1 MSAYRKWMGA
11 GLGWMA
17 GGPLGGLLGFAAA
30 QMFDDVSDQNVK
42 EAVKGSSGARYLS
55 EKEASLLIIGSHA
68 ARADG
73 LAGLDEI
80 HFIRNFLIQH
90 FGAAHIEERMEVA
103 QHVLQ
108 KEYDLLKACD
118 HARIYMTE
126 AERMQLFH
134 FLFQL
139 CGCDSPLT
147 EKEERFLWKM
157 AGWLGFND
165 KVFREVARYYMENA
179 EPDARSI
186 LGVRPGDGPE
196 LIRKAY
202 RQYVLRFHPDRQ
214 PGISAEDR
222 KRLEEQL
229 MKVKAAYESLKR
241 EMGFR

>member
-1 MSAYRKWMGA
+1 
-11 GLGWMA
+11 MA

-30 QMFDDVSDQNVK
+30 QVFDDTSAESVK
-42 EAVKGSSGARYLS
+42 ESVGASSSSAKYIS

-73 LAGLDEI
+73 IPGLEEI
-80 HFIRNFLIQH
+80 QFIRNFLIHH
-90 FGAAHIEERMEVA
+90 FGPSHIEERMGVTH
-103 QHVLQ
+103 HVLQ

-118 HARIYMTE
+118 HTRIYMSE
-126 AERMQLFH
+126 AERMQLMH

-139 CGCDSPLT
+139 CGCDAPLS
-147 EKEERFLWKM
+147 EKEERFLWKIT
-157 AGWLGFND
+157 GWLGFND
-165 KVFREVARYYMENA
+165 KHFRELARYYMDNA

-186 LGVRPGDGPE
+186 LGVQPGDGPE

-202 RQYVLRFHPDRQ
+202 RQYVLRFHPDRM
-214 PGISAEDR
+214 PGISVDER

-229 MKVKAAYESLKR
+229 MRVKAAYESLKK